1 MDTFSRLMLRLLGRS
16 PLAPPAPPR
25 VRSRADFV
33 AEVLRCDSLEQ
44 LAGYLHAPDGHV
56 REAAVLRTVE
66 LGASALL
73 PALAVRLNDWVAPV
87 RNKARNAVL
96 TLLATLDPGNDIDI
110 AMQLLLA
117 VQHLREARRLDHA
130 DWITLFERAFIDLLG
145 VPRILNGIGA
155 GQPHIAQACFT
166 LAWDHRL
173 ATPSSLCRHALA
185 TKGNIVL
192 VRRALDIATDLDDV
206 DRLAIYRQALNARV
220 GIARATALRALL
232 RTEAGD
238 SVDLAM
244 PMLVDG
250 NAWVRLI
257 AITHCAKLG
266 VDVPAQYAERIG
278 ALDTTMRTVRAC
290 LAGLAESGGRAHLD
304 LVRTL
309 TQHRQGRVQ
318 AAAYMAWMHLSPAE
332 KDEIALAVLHS
343 PHRRVRALF
352 IVFARTLGAC
362 VPLDTAL
369 PLMREHGDH
378 DQMLALAQ
386 GLPWTMLEVIAT
398 VAADIGDDP
407 AFRHRL
413 RQELFD
419 SLGAADRGYTQPTAR
434 QHDFLCQATVQQT
447 LLGLVDSE
455 HARRKVVFEFQMR
468 QAPPVKGRKSA

>member
-1 MDTFSRLMLRLLGRS
+1 MNTFSRLMSRLMGRS
-16 PLAPPAPPR
+16 PSVPSVPPASPHAW
-25 VRSRADFV
+25 SSADLV
-33 AEVLRCDSLEQ
+33 AEVRRCDSLEQ
-44 LAGYLHAPDGHV
+44 LTGYLHSRDGHV

-73 PALAVRLNDWVAPV
+73 PALAARLNDWVAPV

-96 TLLATLDPGNDIDI
+96 TLLGTLDPGKDIDI

-117 VQHLREARRLDHA
+117 VQHLRKVRRLDHS
-130 DWITLFERAFIDLLG
+130 DWITLFEHAFIGMLG
-145 VPRILNGIGA
+145 VPSILNGIGA
-155 GQPHIAQACFT
+155 RQPRIALACFT

-173 ATPSSLCRHALA
+173 STPSSLCRHALA

-192 VRRALDIATDLDDV
+192 VRRALDIAADLDDV

-220 GIARATALRALL
+220 GTARATALRALL
-232 RTEAGD
+232 RMEAGN
-238 SVDLAM
+238 SVNLAM
-244 PMLVDG
+244 SMLVDG

-266 VDVPAQYAERIG
+266 FNVPDLYAERIG
-278 ALDTTMRTVRAC
+278 APEANLRTVRAC
-290 LAGLAESGGRAHLD
+290 LAGLAEAGGRAHLD
-304 LVRTL
+304 LVRAL
-309 TQHRQGRVQ
+309 TEHAQGRVQ
-318 AAAYMAWMHLSPAE
+318 VAAYVAWMHLCPAQ

-352 IVFARTLGAC
+352 IVFARRLGAF

-369 PLMREHGDH
+369 SLMREHADH

-386 GLPWTMLEVIAT
+386 GMPWAMLEVIAT
-398 VAADIGDDP
+398 VAVDIGDDP

-413 RQELFD
+413 CQELFAC
-419 SLGAADRGYTQPTAR
+419 LGAADRGYTQPSAR
-434 QHDFLCQATVQQT
+434 QRDFLCQATVQRT

-455 HARRKVVFEFQMR
+455 HARRRVIFEFQMLQR
-468 QAPPVKGRKSA
+468 PL